1 MTVNNNKEITDKND
15 PAYYDWIPA
24 VLRSTA
30 GFNSCITVGVTSL
43 IFVMTIW
50 HSVSA
55 NQGWFSATQIALMLS
70 APALLSW
77 HFVNARSILATVLSV
92 DESNV
97 EKHEEELPKKPLK
110 IPGGTPLVTDTDI
123 AVEREIFGLSTVLMR
138 AVAGCISVHVI
149 CLVSII
155 FTLTIR
161 EAVMSGKVLPGD
173 MEVLIAVLP
182 PMITSWSFM
191 RVANT
196 LGVIVSGGNKLE
208 QFREKLANVIKP
220 SK

>member
-1 MTVNNNKEITDKND
+1 MTVNKNKEITDKGD

-30 GFNSCITVGVTSL
+30 GFNSCVTVGVTSL

-50 HSVSA
+50 HSVSS
-55 NQGWFSATQIALMLS
+55 NQGWFSPTQIAMMLS

-92 DESNV
+92 DQE
-97 EKHEEELPKKPLK
+97 ELKDQEELPKKPLK

-123 AVEREIFGLSTVLMR
+123 AVEREIFGLSTVIMR

-161 EAVMSGKVLPGD
+161 EAVMNGKTLPGD

-196 LGVIVSGGNKLE
+196 LGVIISGGNKLE
-208 QFREKLANVIKP
+208 QFREKLANIIKP

>member
-1 MTVNNNKEITDKND
+1 MTVTSNKELINKDD

-30 GFNSCITVGVTSL
+30 GFNSCITVAVTSL
-43 IFVMTIW
+43 IFAMTIW
-50 HSVSA
+50 HSVSG
-55 NQGWFSATQIALMLS
+55 NQGWFSPTQIALMLS
-70 APALLSW
+70 APALLAW
-77 HFVNARSILATVLSV
+77 HFVNAKSILATVLSV
-92 DESNV
+92 DEQEIEN
-97 EKHEEELPKKPLK
+97 HEETPPKKPLK

-138 AVAGCISVHVI
+138 AVAGCIAVHVI

-196 LGVIVSGGNKLE
+196 LAVIISGGNKLE

>member
-1 MTVNNNKEITDKND
+1 MTVNKNKEITDKDD

-50 HSVSA
+50 HSVSS
-55 NQGWFSATQIALMLS
+55 NQGWFSPTQIAMMLS

-92 DESNV
+92 DQE
-97 EKHEEELPKKPLK
+97 ELKDQEELPKKPLK

-123 AVEREIFGLSTVLMR
+123 AVEREIFGLSTVIMR

-161 EAVMSGKVLPGD
+161 EAVMNGKVLPGD

-191 RVANT
+191 RVSNT
-196 LGVIVSGGNKLE
+196 LGVIISGGNKLE
-208 QFREKLANVIKP
+208 QFREKLANIIKP

>member
-1 MTVNNNKEITDKND
+1 MTVNKNKEITDKND

-50 HSVSA
+50 HSVSS
-55 NQGWFSATQIALMLS
+55 NQGWFSPTQIAMMLS

-92 DESNV
+92 DQE
-97 EKHEEELPKKPLK
+97 ELKDQEELPKKPLK
-110 IPGGTPLVTDTDI
+110 IPGGAPLVTDTDI
-123 AVEREIFGLSTVLMR
+123 AVEREIFGLSTVIMR

-161 EAVMSGKVLPGD
+161 EAVMNGKVLPGD

-196 LGVIVSGGNKLE
+196 LGVIISGGNKLE
-208 QFREKLANVIKP
+208 QFREKLANIIKP

>member
-1 MTVNNNKEITDKND
+1 MTVNKNKEITDKDD

-50 HSVSA
+50 HSVSS
-55 NQGWFSATQIALMLS
+55 NQGWFSPTQIAMMLS

-92 DESNV
+92 DQE
-97 EKHEEELPKKPLK
+97 ELKDQEELPKKPLK

-123 AVEREIFGLSTVLMR
+123 AVEREIFGLSTVIMR
-138 AVAGCISVHVI
+138 AVAGCVSVHVI

-161 EAVMSGKVLPGD
+161 EAVMNGKVLPGD

-196 LGVIVSGGNKLE
+196 LGVIISGGNKLE
-208 QFREKLANVIKP
+208 QFREKLANIIKP